1 MARWSRPAMPPS
13 CSAIRRAII
22 PAPCSPPR
30 SISRPRL
37 RAWSRSNTFDM
48 SKYIV
53 LAAGIAVALL
63 AGHAAAQDRDRSM
76 ATVAEIPLA
85 GDDGQQVA
93 NHAVKLLG
101 PIDKLPGVVTVGNPN
116 GKTALVE
123 FYDLNC
129 PYCRIASSD
138 IADMVDL
145 DRELK
150 LVLVPFPV
158 LGIPSITASRVE
170 LAVAKLGTPQQFY
183 ELHRL
188 VYAHRGVTDAARALQ
203 IAHGLGL
210 DAKALTKLA
219 DSDGITETM
228 IAHVR
233 LGNSLGLAATPAF
246 IIEGVAILGYPG
258 RYRLQAIVDA
268 SAACGKVVCD

>member
-1 MARWSRPAMPPS
+1 MPPS
-13 CSAIRRAII
+13 CSAIRRATIR
-22 PAPCSPPR
+22 APCLPPR
-30 SISRPRL
+30 SISRPRP
-37 RAWSRSNTFDM
+37 RAWLRSNTFDM
-48 SKYIV
+48 RKFIV
-53 LAAGIAVALL
+53 LAAGFAVAALL
-63 AGHAAAQDRDRSM
+63 AGHAVAQERDRSM
-76 ATVAEIPLA
+76 ASVAEIPLT

-116 GKTALVE
+116 GKTTLVE

-158 LGIPSITASRVE
+158 LGIPSIAASRVE
-170 LAVAKLGTPQQFY
+170 LAVAKLATPQQFY
-183 ELHRL
+183 AFHRK
-188 VYAHRGVTDAARALQ
+188 VYAQRGVTDGVRALE
-203 IAHGLGL
+203 IARSLGL
-210 DAKALTKLA
+210 DKKALTKLA
-219 DSDGITETM
+219 DSDEITESM
-228 IAHVR
+228 IANVR
-233 LGNSLGLAATPAF
+233 LGNSLGLAATPSF
-246 IIEGVAILGYPG
+246 IIDGVAILGYPG

-268 SAACGKVVCD
+268 SDACGKLVCD